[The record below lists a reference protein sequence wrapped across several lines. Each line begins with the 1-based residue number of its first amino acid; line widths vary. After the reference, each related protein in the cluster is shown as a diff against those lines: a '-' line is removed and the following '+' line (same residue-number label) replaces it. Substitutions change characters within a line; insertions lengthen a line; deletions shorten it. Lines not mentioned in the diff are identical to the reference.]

1 MDLKDCPQCDTF
13 MSETYENHPQ
23 CGDVVN
29 HKQTIPQPPPPPPF
43 KPPQYQHVLVIVL
56 PTISGCQCC
65 CAPQKRWLF
74 YANTKCGVYCSS
86 YYFCSANTL
95 CRIKWSGD
103 DYSN

>member
-43 KPPQYQHVLVIVL
+43 TPPQYQHVNVVVPPKKDGCFMQTLNVGCIVVVIIFVL
-56 PTISGCQCC
+56 LILYAVLSGAGTIILINDLLNG
-65 CAPQKRWLF
+65 F
-74 YANTKCGVYCSS
+74 
-86 YYFCSANTL
+86 
-95 CRIKWSGD
+95 
-103 DYSN
+103 